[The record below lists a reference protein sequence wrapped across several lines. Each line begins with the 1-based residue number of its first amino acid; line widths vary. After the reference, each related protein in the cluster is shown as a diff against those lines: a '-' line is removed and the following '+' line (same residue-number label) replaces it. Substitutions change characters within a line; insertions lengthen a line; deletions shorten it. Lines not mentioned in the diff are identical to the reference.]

1 MAFTNKFARC
11 LFAIVCL
18 ILLSGCAGLL
28 PRPAITQHN
37 DSHVVMNTHE
47 QFNLTSRWG
56 ITKICREFY
65 RHYEDAFDVLILVY
79 FNHDG
84 NLEHW
89 GGTNVVGRMITIR
102 NVERGT
108 GQPVFDS
115 GSIFGSESRLKGVVQ
130 LTNTKQILNGDLLH
144 ELMHSW
150 VSNRE
155 VIPTM
160 YKGHWGFSSIA
171 GQLGGFQSDELLDLR
186 DGKYSAGDFEP
197 QKADGR
203 IPYSKLEMYLAGWIP
218 PTEVPDIWV
227 AEDGAW
233 LYRELTPEVRE
244 ECEIKDGPSAGSLDH
259 DCLVQTDSNGNK
271 IFTASE
277 ISIWNIEQV
286 VEKLGPRKPDHEHS
300 QKEFRVAFVFVT
312 DNEITITRREL
323 DRTTSYI
330 REFTARRPITETLEF
345 TDSETSERLYIYNFW
360 DASSGIATL
369 EAHDLQ
375 SFRR

>member
-11 LFAIVCL
+11 LFALVCL

-28 PRPAITQHN
+28 PRPAITQHS

-89 GGTNVVGRMITIR
+89 GTNVIGRMALVR
-102 NVERGT
+102 NTEQGT
-108 GQPVFDS
+108 GVRVFDH
-115 GSIFGSESRLKGVVQ
+115 GRTVGSESRLKGIVQ
-130 LTNTKQILNGDLLH
+130 LTNTTQILDGALLH
-144 ELMHSW
+144 ELMHLW
-150 VSNRE
+150 VIDRD
-155 VIPTM
+155 VLPTM
-160 YKGHWGFSSIA
+160 YKRGHWGFSSVG
-171 GQLGGFQSDELLDLR
+171 GQLGGFQPDELLDLG

-233 LYRELTPEVRE
+233 LYRELTPEVRA
-244 ECEIKDGPSAGSLDH
+244 ECEIKDGSSAGELDH

-286 VEKLGPRKPDHEHS
+286 VEKLGPRKPEYEHS
-300 QKEFRVAFVFVT
+300 QKEFRVAFVFVS
-312 DNEITITRREL
+312 DNETTITRREL
-323 DRTTSYI
+323 DRTVSYI
-330 REFTARRPITETLEF
+330 KEFTARRPITEKLEF

-369 EAHDLQ
+369 EADDLQ
-375 SFRR
+375 ANRR